1 VARHMTLKKGAA
13 VVLVLV
19 IALIGALSLGTVA
32 ANAQTTECDPYVE
45 DCTQPRREQ
54 RRPPNPDVQA
64 DLLERGG
71 SQPTGETGGQAESGT
86 LPFTGADL
94 TLFVVT
100 GVALVGTGTILVRRT
115 RARRSDSS

>member
-32 ANAQTTECDPYVE
+32 ANAQTECDPYVE

-54 RRPPNPDVQA
+54 RRPPNSDVQA